1 MRREHIS
8 ELVCAGGQHRLN
20 LQEGALEEQGDIK
33 EGALTCVATC
43 PTVPIRGSVPRFVPD
58 SGYSQNF
65 GEQWNHFRRTQI
77 DKFNGTDLSKERFY
91 SGTGWSPAELKGAKI
106 LEAGCGAGRFTQI
119 MVDAG
124 AQVYS
129 VDLSSAVDACFV
141 NNGPREN
148 LCVVQADLCRIPFR
162 HHSFDKVFCY
172 GVLQHTPDPHAS
184 FMSLIPF
191 LKPGGDLA
199 VDVYLKGWALEPYKS
214 KYLYRPLTTRV
225 PRHLL
230 FRFLQWYIPKWLPVD
245 TFIKRLPLV
254 GRVLGM
260 LIPCWNYHYLPLS
273 RQQKTEWGIL
283 DTFDALAPA
292 YDYPQTPETVT
303 EWFTS
308 AGLMDIRVRL
318 GGNGVLGNGRTRPLP
333 V

>member
-106 LEAGCGAGRFTQI
+106 LEAGCGAGRFTQV
-119 MVDAG
+119 MLDAG

-141 NNGPREN
+141 NNGPRET
-148 LCVVQADLCRIPFR
+148 CASSRPISVGFPFGIIR
-162 HHSFDKVFCY
+162 STRSSVMECCS
-172 GVLQHTPDPHAS
+172 TR
-184 FMSLIPF
+184 LIR
-191 LKPGGDLA
+191 A
-199 VDVYLKGWALEPYKS
+199 
-214 KYLYRPLTTRV
+214 RP
-225 PRHLL
+225 
-230 FRFLQWYIPKWLPVD
+230 
-245 TFIKRLPLV
+245 
-254 GRVLGM
+254 
-260 LIPCWNYHYLPLS
+260 S
-273 RQQKTEWGIL
+273 
-283 DTFDALAPA
+283 
-292 YDYPQTPETVT
+292 
-303 EWFTS
+303 
-308 AGLMDIRVRL
+308 
-318 GGNGVLGNGRTRPLP
+318 
-333 V
+333 